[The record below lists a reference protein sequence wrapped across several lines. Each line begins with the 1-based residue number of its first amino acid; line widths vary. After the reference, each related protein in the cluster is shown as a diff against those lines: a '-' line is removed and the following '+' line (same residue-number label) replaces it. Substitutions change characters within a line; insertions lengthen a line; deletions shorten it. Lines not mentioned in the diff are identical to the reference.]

1 MFKSQ
6 EEFRMNSK
14 KIISSVSLATAV
26 LATGIISQEAHADS
40 VDTTTTTASQAQPQL
55 VTAEQFASA
64 KATFENNQ
72 EAQAQAQLVA
82 DSKKQALDTAKANT
96 TTAQDAVAKAEPAAD

>member
-26 LATGIISQEAHADS
+26 LATGIISQEEEAHAVS
-40 VDTTTTTASQAQPQL
+40 VDNTTMTIASQAQP
-55 VTAEQFASA
+55 
-64 KATFENNQ
+64 
-72 EAQAQAQLVA
+72 
-82 DSKKQALDTAKANT
+82 
-96 TTAQDAVAKAEPAAD
+96 

>member
-26 LATGIISQEAHADS
+26 LATGIISQEEEAHADS
-40 VDTTTTTASQAQPQL
+40 VDNTTMTI
-55 VTAEQFASA
+55 ASA
-64 KATFENNQ
+64 
-72 EAQAQAQLVA
+72 LV
-82 DSKKQALDTAKANT
+82 SYRRTICIRKSNI
-96 TTAQDAVAKAEPAAD
+96 

>member
-1 MFKSQ
+1 MGVLMFKSQ

-14 KIISSVSLATAV
+14 KIISSVSLVTAV

-40 VDTTTTTASQAQPQL
+40 VDNTTTTTASQAQPQL

-72 EAQAQAQLVA
+72 EAQAQAQSAA
-82 DSKKQALDTAKANT
+82 DSKKQTFGVCFLDT
-96 TTAQDAVAKAEPAAD
+96 

>member
-1 MFKSQ
+1 
-6 EEFRMNSK
+6 MNSK

-40 VDTTTTTASQAQPQL
+40 VDNTTTTTASQAQPQL

-72 EAQAQAQLVA
+72 EAQAQAQSAA
-82 DSKKQALDTAKANT
+82 DSKKQTFGVFGYLNFIENSNIILIIIF
-96 TTAQDAVAKAEPAAD
+96 VFNYNC

>member
-26 LATGIISQEAHADS
+26 LATGIISQEEEAHADS
-40 VDTTTTTASQAQPQL
+40 VDNTTMTIIASQAQP
-55 VTAEQFASA
+55 
-64 KATFENNQ
+64 
-72 EAQAQAQLVA
+72 
-82 DSKKQALDTAKANT
+82 
-96 TTAQDAVAKAEPAAD
+96 

>member
-26 LATGIISQEAHADS
+26 LATGIISQEEEAHADS
-40 VDTTTTTASQAQPQL
+40 VDNTTMTIASQAQPQL
-55 VTAEQFASA
+55 VTAEQ
-64 KATFENNQ
+64 
-72 EAQAQAQLVA
+72 EAQAQAQSAA
-82 DSKKQALDTAKANT
+82 DSKKQTFGVCFLDT
-96 TTAQDAVAKAEPAAD
+96 

>member
-1 MFKSQ
+1 
-6 EEFRMNSK
+6 MNSK

-40 VDTTTTTASQAQPQL
+40 VDNTMTIASQAQPQL

-64 KATFENNQ
+64 KATFKNNQ
-72 EAQAQAQLVA
+72 EAQAQAQSAA
-82 DSKKQALDTAKANT
+82 DSKKQTFGVCFLDT
-96 TTAQDAVAKAEPAAD
+96 

>member
-26 LATGIISQEAHADS
+26 LATGIISQEEEAHADS
-40 VDTTTTTASQAQPQL
+40 VD
-55 VTAEQFASA
+55 
-64 KATFENNQ
+64 
-72 EAQAQAQLVA
+72 
-82 DSKKQALDTAKANT
+82 NT
-96 TTAQDAVAKAEPAAD
+96 NFSEIYRKPCRLRFHELS

>member
-1 MFKSQ
+1 
-6 EEFRMNSK
+6 MNSK

-72 EAQAQAQLVA
+72 EAQAQAQSAA
-82 DSKKQALDTAKANT
+82 DSKKQTFGVCFLDT
-96 TTAQDAVAKAEPAAD
+96 

>member
-40 VDTTTTTASQAQPQL
+40 VDNTTTTTASQAQPP
-55 VTAEQFASA
+55 S
-64 KATFENNQ
+64 
-72 EAQAQAQLVA
+72 
-82 DSKKQALDTAKANT
+82 
-96 TTAQDAVAKAEPAAD
+96 

>member
-26 LATGIISQEAHADS
+26 LATGIISQEEEAHADS
-40 VDTTTTTASQAQPQL
+40 V
-55 VTAEQFASA
+55 
-64 KATFENNQ
+64 ENNQ
-72 EAQAQAQLVA
+72 EAQAQAQSAA
-82 DSKKQALDTAKANT
+82 DSKKQTFGVCFLDT
-96 TTAQDAVAKAEPAAD
+96 

>member
-55 VTAEQFASA
+55 VTAEQFTSA

-72 EAQAQAQLVA
+72 EAQAQAQSAA
-82 DSKKQALDTAKANT
+82 DSKKQTFGVCFLDT
-96 TTAQDAVAKAEPAAD
+96 

>member
-1 MFKSQ
+1 
-6 EEFRMNSK
+6 MNSK

-26 LATGIISQEAHADS
+26 LATGIISQEEVHADS
-40 VDTTTTTASQAQPQL
+40 VDNTTTTTASQAQPQL

-72 EAQAQAQLVA
+72 EAQAQAQSAA
-82 DSKKQALDTAKANT
+82 DSKKQTFGVCFLDT
-96 TTAQDAVAKAEPAAD
+96 

>member
-1 MFKSQ
+1 MGVLMFKSQ

-40 VDTTTTTASQAQPQL
+40 VDNTTTTFYGVNCVNFIPILWLL
-55 VTAEQFASA
+55 VYFHESFIFLNIDIKGFVSI
-64 KATFENNQ
+64 EY
-72 EAQAQAQLVA
+72 L
-82 DSKKQALDTAKANT
+82 
-96 TTAQDAVAKAEPAAD
+96 

>member
-1 MFKSQ
+1 MFKNQ

-26 LATGIISQEAHADS
+26 LATGIISQEEAHADS
-40 VDTTTTTASQAQPQL
+40 VDNTTTASQAQPQL

-72 EAQAQAQLVA
+72 EAQAQAQSAA
-82 DSKKQALDTAKANT
+82 DSKKQTFGVCFLDT
-96 TTAQDAVAKAEPAAD
+96 

>member
-6 EEFRMNSK
+6 KEFRMNSK

-26 LATGIISQEAHADS
+26 LATGIIIQEAHADS

-55 VTAEQFASA
+55 VTSEQFASA

-72 EAQAQAQLVA
+72 EAQSQAQSAA
-82 DSKKQALDTAKANT
+82 DSKKQTFGVCFLDT
-96 TTAQDAVAKAEPAAD
+96 

>member
-1 MFKSQ
+1 
-6 EEFRMNSK
+6 MNSK

-55 VTAEQFASA
+55 VTAEQVASA

-72 EAQAQAQLVA
+72 EAQAQAQSVA
-82 DSKKQALDTAKANT
+82 DSKKQALDTA
-96 TTAQDAVAKAEPAAD
+96 

>member
-14 KIISSVSLATAV
+14 KIILSVSLATAV
-26 LATGIISQEAHADS
+26 LATGIISQEEAHADS
-40 VDTTTTTASQAQPQL
+40 VDNTTTTTASQAQPQL

-64 KATFENNQ
+64 KATFKNNQ
-72 EAQAQAQLVA
+72 EAQAQAQSAA
-82 DSKKQALDTAKANT
+82 DSKKQTFGVCFLDT
-96 TTAQDAVAKAEPAAD
+96 

>member
-26 LATGIISQEAHADS
+26 LATGIISQEEEAHADS
-40 VDTTTTTASQAQPQL
+40 VDNTTTTTASQAQPQL
-55 VTAEQFASA
+55 VTAEQFTSA

-72 EAQAQAQLVA
+72 EAQAQAQSAA
-82 DSKKQALDTAKANT
+82 DSKKQTFGVCFLDT
-96 TTAQDAVAKAEPAAD
+96 

>member
-26 LATGIISQEAHADS
+26 LATGIISQEEANADS
-40 VDTTTTTASQAQPQL
+40 VDNTTTTTASQAQPQL

-64 KATFENNQ
+64 KATFKNNQ
-72 EAQAQAQLVA
+72 EAQAQAQSAA
-82 DSKKQALDTAKANT
+82 DSKKQTFGVCFLDT
-96 TTAQDAVAKAEPAAD
+96 

>member
-1 MFKSQ
+1 
-6 EEFRMNSK
+6 MNSK

-55 VTAEQFASA
+55 VTAEQVASA

-72 EAQAQAQLVA
+72 EAQAQAQSAA
-82 DSKKQALDTAKANT
+82 DSKKQTFGVCFLDT
-96 TTAQDAVAKAEPAAD
+96 

>member
-1 MFKSQ
+1 
-6 EEFRMNSK
+6 MNSK

-72 EAQAQAQLVA
+72 EAQAQAQSAA
-82 DSKKQALDTAKANT
+82 DSKKQTFGVSFLDT
-96 TTAQDAVAKAEPAAD
+96 

>member
-1 MFKSQ
+1 
-6 EEFRMNSK
+6 MNSK
-14 KIISSVSLATAV
+14 KIILSVSLATAV

-64 KATFENNQ
+64 KATFKNNQ
-72 EAQAQAQLVA
+72 EAQAQAQSAA
-82 DSKKQALDTAKANT
+82 DSKKQTFGVCFLDT
-96 TTAQDAVAKAEPAAD
+96 